1 MPDIDGV
8 VLLPGAGGSKN
19 HSTLI
24 ALEDALHPI
33 PVLRYELSYTRQ
45 GKRVP
50 PRAPKLVHELTEDC
64 SWIANELGC
73 EPNRI
78 VFGGRSMGGRICSMA
93 VAEGMPSA
101 GLLLLSYPLHPPKK
115 PDELRTGHFTDIDV
129 PCLFVSS
136 DNDPF
141 GSPNEF
147 RRHLRRIK
155 SSVDSHFVE
164 GGGHDPSSLGRTS
177 EIVEHVSDWLTLLGG
192 T

>member
-73 EPNRI
+73 EPKRI

-101 GLLLLSYPLHPPKK
+101 TAIEQILPP
-115 PDELRTGHFTDIDV
+115 IDR
-129 PCLFVSS
+129 PP
-136 DNDPF
+136 NTMRF
-141 GSPNEF
+141 GSQ
-147 RRHLRRIK
+147 
-155 SSVDSHFVE
+155 
-164 GGGHDPSSLGRTS
+164 PSSLAIQEQS
-177 EIVEHVSDWLTLLGG
+177 SVSS
-192 T
+192 